1 MAPLSQYHIQLEWG
15 IIQVTRKNEMEVQN
29 ISLTSIEKQL
39 KPEIFSFPYFS
50 AVDGCNN
57 HFFFFPVVIDAKLG
71 WPKTVIVRSNH
82 NLLQISAKVNQK
94 IP

>member
-15 IIQVTRKNEMEVQN
+15 IKQVTRKNEMELQN

-57 HFFFFPVVIDAKLG
+57 HFFF
-71 WPKTVIVRSNH
+71 
-82 NLLQISAKVNQK
+82 Q
-94 IP
+94 

>member
-15 IIQVTRKNEMEVQN
+15 IKQVTRKNEMELQN

-57 HFFFFPVVIDAKLG
+57 HFFFPVAMDAKLG